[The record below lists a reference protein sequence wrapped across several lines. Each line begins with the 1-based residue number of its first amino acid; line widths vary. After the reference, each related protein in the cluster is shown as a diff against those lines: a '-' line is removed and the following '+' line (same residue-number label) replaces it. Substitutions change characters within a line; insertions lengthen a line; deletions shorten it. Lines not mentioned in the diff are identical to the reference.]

1 MWNQEVSFAKGIPSH
16 SCNNSASECH
26 VIYKYFFV
34 HNNIPSCWSVSDRG
48 RSLTVYISIALMI
61 GGSVEFPVL
70 RIEKTYF
77 LPVKGAVLYTVS
89 INKYLGERG
98 PYQSFPFIVILNDLD
113 SLALSFTTSAKC
125 M

>member
-1 MWNQEVSFAKGIPSH
+1 MWNQKVSFAKGIPSH
-16 SCNNSASECH
+16 SCNNSISELH

-34 HNNIPSCWSVSDRG
+34 HNNIPSCWSVSDRE

-77 LPVKGAVLYTVS
+77 PPVKAVVLYTVS
-89 INKYLGERG
+89 VNKYLGERG
-98 PYQSFPFIVILNDLD
+98 PYQSSPFIVMLNDLD

>member
-1 MWNQEVSFAKGIPSH
+1 MQ
-16 SCNNSASECH
+16 
-26 VIYKYFFV
+26 
-34 HNNIPSCWSVSDRG
+34 NNIPSSWSVSDRE

-70 RIEKTYF
+70 KIEKTYF
-77 LPVKGAVLYTVS
+77 LPVKDFVLYTVS
-89 INKYLGERG
+89 VNKYIGERG
-98 PYQSFPFIVILNDLD
+98 PYHSSPFIVMLNDLD

>member
-1 MWNQEVSFAKGIPSH
+1 M
-16 SCNNSASECH
+16 
-26 VIYKYFFV
+26 
-34 HNNIPSCWSVSDRG
+34 HNNIPSCWSVSDCE

-70 RIEKTYF
+70 RIEKTHF
-77 LPVKGAVLYTVS
+77 PHVKAVGPYTVS
-89 INKYLGERG
+89 VNKYLGERG
-98 PYQSFPFIVILNDLD
+98 SSFQSSPFIVMLNDLD

>member
-1 MWNQEVSFAKGIPSH
+1 MWNQKVSFAKGIPSH
-16 SCNNSASECH
+16 SCNNSISELH

-34 HNNIPSCWSVSDRG
+34 HNNIPSCWSVSDRE

-77 LPVKGAVLYTVS
+77 PPVKAVVLYSIRQQVS
-89 INKYLGERG
+89 RRKGSIPEFSIYCNIE
-98 PYQSFPFIVILNDLD
+98 
-113 SLALSFTTSAKC
+113 
-125 M
+125 